1 MQRHAPRQLLLGIG
15 DIAVDRRVERALVGE
30 YRSLIETA
38 LARLGPETH
47 DRAVAIAE
55 LPDEIRGYEAIKMA
69 NVKRF
74 RDKAARLIEELN

>member
-1 MQRHAPRQLLLGIG
+1 M
-15 DIAVDRRVERALVGE
+15 ERALVGE
-30 YRSLIETA
+30 YRGLIETA

-74 RDKAARLIEELN
+74 RDKAARLIGSAQLRLIPTREGGPQR